1 MHFIGE
7 YEVKVDDKGRVMV
20 PVALRKQLPPD
31 MQDRFVLHRGFENCV
46 AMSPY
51 AVFMKEA
58 ERIAKMNDKKKS
70 VREYQRFFVDGAV
83 EITLDSNG
91 RMLIPKHLKEWA
103 GLGRE
108 IVIATRLKKIE
119 IWSKEKK
126 KTPTAEDGDK
136 FSDMAED
143 LFGDEDEDGDN

>member
-1 MHFIGE
+1 M
-7 YEVKVDDKGRVMV
+7 
-20 PVALRKQLPPD
+20 
-31 MQDRFVLHRGFENCV
+31 
-46 AMSPY
+46 
-51 AVFMKEA
+51 
-58 ERIAKMNDKKKS
+58 
-70 VREYQRFFVDGAV
+70 
-83 EITLDSNG
+83 
-91 RMLIPKHLKEWA
+91 IPKHLKEWA

-126 KTPTAEDGDK
+126 QTPTAEDGDK